1 MFSTTSK
8 ILRYHTIFHQHIISY
23 IQYNEC
29 NALFQYIQ
37 HNYMTC
43 PLHIVKNSTLNTPLS
58 ALTIF
63 VLQTDSNMIIK
74 LHNTWRFF
82 KPDMHSNNACTSI
95 HYNTRCKYWHRK
107 ININS
112 NLIGFCL
119 KLRKKKYIYIYIYI
133 SL

>member
-8 ILRYHTIFHQHIISY
+8 VRRYHTIFDQRITSY

-58 ALTIF
+58 YLTIF
-63 VLQTDSNMIIK
+63 VLQIDSNIIIK
-74 LHNTWRFF
+74 LR
-82 KPDMHSNNACTSI
+82 
-95 HYNTRCKYWHRK
+95 
-107 ININS
+107 
-112 NLIGFCL
+112 
-119 KLRKKKYIYIYIYI
+119 
-133 SL
+133 